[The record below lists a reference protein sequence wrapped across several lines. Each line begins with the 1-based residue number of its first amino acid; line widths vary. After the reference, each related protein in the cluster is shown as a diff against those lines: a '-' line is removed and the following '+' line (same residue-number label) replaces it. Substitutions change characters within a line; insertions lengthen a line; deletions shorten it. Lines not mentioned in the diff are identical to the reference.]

1 MEDEPLEVTAD
12 MLAEP
17 EDDRLE
23 FERGMT
29 YAPPATLALIALLA
43 GVFVWELA
51 TGALGSTA
59 AITRAGALVRERVH
73 DGESWRLFSATL
85 LHGTAS
91 HLVGNLM
98 ALYVLG
104 MAAEHALGA
113 ARFAALYVVS
123 ALAGSLV
130 SVATSAGPS
139 VGASGAIFGLLGAVT
154 VVLVRYRNEFHVRDK
169 RIAIV
174 LAAWAA
180 YTILTGLSTPMID
193 NAAHVGGLL
202 GGMGAAAVL
211 RPRLL
216 VARSPG

>member
-1 MEDEPLEVTAD
+1 LEDEPLEVTAD

-17 EDDRLE
+17 ADDRRE
-23 FERGMT
+23 FEHGMT
-29 YAPPATLALIALLA
+29 YAPPVTLALIGLLA

-51 TGALGSTA
+51 SGALGSAA
-59 AITRAGALVRERVH
+59 AITHAGALVRERVRA
-73 DGESWRLFSATL
+73 GETWRLLSATL
-85 LHGTAS
+85 LHGGAS

-113 ARFAALYVVS
+113 LRFAALYVTS
-123 ALAGSLV
+123 ALAGSVV
-130 SVATSAGPS
+130 SVATSPGPS

-154 VVLVRYRNEFHVRDK
+154 LVLVRYRHAFQVRDK
-169 RIAIV
+169 RIAVV
-174 LAAWAA
+174 LACWAG

-202 GGMGAAAVL
+202 GGMAAAGVM

-216 VARSPG
+216 PARTPG